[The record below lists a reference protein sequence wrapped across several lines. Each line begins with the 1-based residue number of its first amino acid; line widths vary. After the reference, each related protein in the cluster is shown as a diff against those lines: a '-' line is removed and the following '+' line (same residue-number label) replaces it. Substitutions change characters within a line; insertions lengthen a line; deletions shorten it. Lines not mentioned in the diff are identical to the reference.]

1 MPLALVDG
9 KLVNLVPKK
18 KVLIFTRP
26 DDLTT
31 YLGEVPQVANDLTA
45 ASELVKSADVTGNTV
60 VLSPEGDG
68 DAAAPKA

>member
-26 DDLTT
+26 T
-31 YLGEVPQVANDLTA
+31 YLGEAPQVANDLNA
-45 ASELVKSADVTGNTV
+45 ASELE